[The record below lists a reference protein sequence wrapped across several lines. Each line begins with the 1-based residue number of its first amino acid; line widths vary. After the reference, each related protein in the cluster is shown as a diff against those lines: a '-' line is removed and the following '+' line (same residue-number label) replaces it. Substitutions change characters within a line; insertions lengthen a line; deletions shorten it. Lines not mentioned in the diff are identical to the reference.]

1 MFATRPLS
9 ILGPI
14 AGAWLLVLGAG
25 VANGA
30 SVVQATEMV
39 SGDVFLKTDEALK
52 LAFQKAKVTKQR
64 TFLDKDQKARIG
76 KLAGEDFQ
84 RGIINAYVARD
95 DKGKLVGTAYF
106 DNHEVRT
113 KRETL
118 MFVVDPAGKLA
129 RVEVLAFG
137 EPKEYLPSARWFAQL
152 VGQSLTK
159 DLALRRDVQNLSGAT
174 LSAQATVSAAR
185 RVLATHQVLEE
196 LRLKREAEAARKKA
210 EEAAGQGDSGGDVP
224 PGDAPPKKTPPAPED
239 PKPDGPSPTPKP
251 EPKPEP
257 TPEGTPPDDG
267 EDPDGG
273 GGFDAHLEDD
283 DRRGV
288 LRRPPFEVQHLD
300 VTHLARARSDR

>member
-30 SVVQATEMV
+30 PVVQATEVV

-159 DLALRRDVQNLSGAT
+159 DLALRRDVQNLSSAT

-210 EEAAGQGDSGGDVP
+210 AREAAEKGGEGP
-224 PGDAPPKKTPPAPED
+224 PQDAPPDPED
-239 PKPDGPSPTPKP
+239 PKPDVPAPTPKP
-251 EPKPEP
+251 ES
-257 TPEGTPPDDG
+257 TPPKDG
-267 EDPDGG
+267 EGPDGG
-273 GGFDAHLEDD
+273 PDGVPDNAGDPTKLAHHP
-283 DRRGV
+283 R
-288 LRRPPFEVQHLD
+288 
-300 VTHLARARSDR
+300 